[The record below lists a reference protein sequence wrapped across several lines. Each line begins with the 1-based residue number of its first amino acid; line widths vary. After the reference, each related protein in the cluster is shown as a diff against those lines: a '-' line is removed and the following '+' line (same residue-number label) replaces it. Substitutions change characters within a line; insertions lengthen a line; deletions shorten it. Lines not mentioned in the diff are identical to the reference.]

1 MTKELQNKSMME
13 ELQNKKMIK
22 DMENKSIN
30 KDSQEKDLIEPLQEK
45 PRQRFLVLD
54 TSTAVMAAAVMEE
67 RSLLEER
74 NERAERNHSVH
85 VVPVMEQLLAASSTE
100 PGQLSGIAV
109 GIGPGSYTG
118 IRIAVTAA
126 KTLAWAWDIP
136 VAGVSSLQAIA
147 WGGWHSGLAAKAMA
161 AADDAAA
168 GACGTPS
175 ADQGGTSAAP
185 VHWIVPLVD
194 ARRGQAYTA
203 LFASAGGDAPRR
215 LAPDAIRQMDGWLDE
230 LAARIAEAVPEERP
244 AAVWIVGETGQH
256 AEAAAALRCPAGTA
270 LQLVPYE
277 LEGRWIGRLGA
288 EALLAGQRD
297 DVHALVPNY
306 TQLSEAEANLLRK
319 G

>member
-1 MTKELQNKSMME
+1 MTKELQNKSVME

-22 DMENKSIN
+22 DMENKSII

-161 AADDAAA
+161 AADDTAA
-168 GACGTPS
+168 GSGGTPS

-215 LAPDAIRQMDGWLDE
+215 LAPDAIRQMDGWLEE
-230 LAARIAEAVPEERP
+230 LAARIAEAAPEERP

>member
-1 MTKELQNKSMME
+1 
-13 ELQNKKMIK
+13 
-22 DMENKSIN
+22 
-30 KDSQEKDLIEPLQEK
+30 
-45 PRQRFLVLD
+45 
-54 TSTAVMAAAVMEE
+54 MAAAVMEG

-100 PGQLSGIAV
+100 PGQLDGIAV

-118 IRIAVTAA
+118 IRIAVTAS

-136 VAGVSSLQAIA
+136 VAGVSSLQALA
-147 WGGWHSGLAAKAMA
+147 WGGWHSGLAAKAQA

-168 GACGTPS
+168 GAGGTPS

-203 LFASAGGDAPRR
+203 LFASAGSDTPSR
-215 LAPDAIRQMDGWLDE
+215 LAPDAIRQMDGWLEE
-230 LAARIAEAVPEERP
+230 LAARLAEAAPEERP

-256 AEAAAALRCPAGTA
+256 AAAAAELRCPAGTA

>member
-1 MTKELQNKSMME
+1 MIQGLGNEGKIKGLGKEGTIKGLGNNETIE
-13 ELQNKKMIK
+13 E
-22 DMENKSIN
+22 
-30 KDSQEKDLIEPLQEK
+30 LQEK

-85 VVPVMEQLLAASSTE
+85 VVPVMEQLLAASSTK
-100 PGQLSGIAV
+100 PGQLDGIAV

-136 VAGVSSLQAIA
+136 VAGVSSLQALA
-147 WGGWHSGLAAKAMA
+147 WGGWHSGLAAKAQA

-168 GACGTPS
+168 GAGGTPS
-175 ADQGGTSAAP
+175 ADQGGTGAAS

-215 LAPDAIRQMDGWLDE
+215 LAPDAIRQVNGWLEE
-230 LAARIAEAVPEERP
+230 LAARLTEAAPEERP

-256 AEAAAALRCPAGTA
+256 AAAAAELRCPAGTA

>member
-1 MTKELQNKSMME
+1 MNEGVGKKSVNEGLGKKSVNEDVEKKIVNEDVGKKSVTEDLQN
-13 ELQNKKMIK
+13 
-22 DMENKSIN
+22 
-30 KDSQEKDLIEPLQEK
+30 K

-100 PGQLSGIAV
+100 PGQLSGVAV

-136 VAGVSSLQAIA
+136 VAGVSSLQALA
-147 WGGWHSGLAAKAMA
+147 WGGWHSGLAAKAQA
-161 AADDAAA
+161 AAEPAAA
-168 GACGTPS
+168 TGAGGTPS

-215 LAPDAIRQMDGWLDE
+215 LAPDAIRRMDGWLEE
-230 LAARIAEAVPEERP
+230 LAARLAEAAPEERP
-244 AAVWIVGETGQH
+244 AAVWIVGETGPH
-256 AEAAAALRCPAGTA
+256 AAAAELRCPAGTA

>member
-1 MTKELQNKSMME
+1 MMME
-13 ELQNKKMIK
+13 DLQK
-22 DMENKSIN
+22 E
-30 KDSQEKDLIEPLQEK
+30 
-45 PRQRFLVLD
+45 PRQRFLALD
-54 TSTAVMAAAVMEE
+54 TSTAVMAAAMMEGHA
-67 RSLLEER
+67 LLEER

-85 VVPVMEQLLAASSTE
+85 VVPVMEQLLAASSTQ
-100 PGQLSGIAV
+100 PGQLDGIAV

-147 WGGWHSGLAAKAMA
+147 WGGWHSGLAAKAEA
-161 AADDAAA
+161 AAEDAAA
-168 GACGTPS
+168 GAGGTPS
-175 ADQGGTSAAP
+175 ADQGSTGAAP

-194 ARRGQAYTA
+194 ARRGQACTA
-203 LFASAGGDAPRR
+203 LFASAGSDAPRR
-215 LAPDAIRQMDGWLDE
+215 LAPDAIRKMDGWLE
-230 LAARIAEAVPEERP
+230 ALAARMAEAAPEERP
-244 AAVWIVGETGQH
+244 AAVWFVGETGPH
-256 AEAAAALRCPAGTA
+256 AAAAAELRCPAGTA

-277 LEGRWIGRLGA
+277 LEGRWVGRLGA
-288 EALLAGQRD
+288 AALLAGQRD